1 MCPMGRM
8 GLCSGLAA
16 AALVVGGCG
25 SVATDDPQAVA
36 GGSTTRP
43 AGPAGGAQGDGT
55 AVDPLVEAS
64 DGPVFPLTVRRTGGI
79 AGYDDTVV
87 LRADGQVLVDTA
99 SVHGRVCTLSKPLQ
113 RQILGALGTLD
124 LLLPTGASEGDGE
137 AGAET
142 AGVPDEGGFDDAT
155 DGSNSDGPASRIAIS
170 VADVHRRPVDL
181 RPPSVGSIATMVSA
195 LVSDV
200 TLTAPAVTACRTP
213 RPAQSQPA
221 PLVEPD
227 PPTVSPP

>member
-25 SVATDDPQAVA
+25 SVATDDPQAGA

-43 AGPAGGAQGDGT
+43 AGPTGGAQGGGT

-79 AGYDDTVV
+79 ADYDDTVV
-87 LRADGQVLVDTA
+87 LRADGRVLVDTA

-142 AGVPDEGGFDDAT
+142 EGVADEHT
-155 DGSNSDGPASRIAIS
+155 SRIAIS

-181 RPPSVGSIATMVSA
+181 RPASVGSIATMVSA

-227 PPTVSPP
+227 QPTVSSP